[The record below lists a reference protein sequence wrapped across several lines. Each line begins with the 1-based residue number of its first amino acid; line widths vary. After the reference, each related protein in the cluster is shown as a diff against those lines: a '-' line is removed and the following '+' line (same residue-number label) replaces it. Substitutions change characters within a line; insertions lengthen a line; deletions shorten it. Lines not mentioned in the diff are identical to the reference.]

1 MAIFHNDPDQLKR
14 RFHLI
19 SRDRLNK
26 SDSFCHWIP
35 RLNGFVRGPKKR
47 QATTKKAA
55 KTIKARKWFLW
66 LFPLRAASRTGSN
79 LLNGNDEDGKSFL
92 CSRRGSSK
100 HRWTVILMVGIVA
113 HFFCVFLRLL
123 KSEALSLAG
132 HTQTISMI
140 NFNDFRFQPSTV
152 RFYGVVLSPQI

>member
-1 MAIFHNDPDQLKR
+1 MPLNLSSQWLR
-14 RFHLI
+14 
-19 SRDRLNK
+19 SRAKKAPSDDEKSGENNK
-26 SDSFCHWIP
+26 SEKMIFM
-35 RLNGFVRGPKKR
+35 
-47 QATTKKAA
+47 T
-55 KTIKARKWFLW
+55 
-66 LFPLRAASRTGSN
+66 FPPSAPASRTGSN

-92 CSRRGSSK
+92 CNRRGSSK

-113 HFFCVFLRLL
+113 HFFCVSLRLL

-152 RFYGVVLSPQI
+152 RFYGVVPSPQI